1 MLTKHQLSCMI
12 LTFALAGTSAAQHR
26 SASIEHTS
34 WQSHEERGT
43 SELNAGRPEL
53 AVIEYTNATELAPNQ
68 PGLHEELGDAIW
80 SSSRMMDAASS
91 YAAEIALNPDCTS
104 SLFKLGSLEVIRSN
118 PQVGMEL
125 LKRALAVDPSLVMA
139 RYYLGKGEESI
150 GLVRAALEDFQA
162 VTVKATYDSERLIA
176 WYQLGIL
183 YRRNGQVSESAHAFE
198 EFRQI
203 QKRKAAA
210 MLPDPV
216 VPQDRKRELPHP
228 PPSPM

>member
-1 MLTKHQLSCMI
+1 MLKKQLLSCII
-12 LTFALAGTSAAQHR
+12 LSFAIAGTSAAQHR
-26 SASIEHTS
+26 SASIEPTA
-34 WQSHEERGT
+34 WQTHEERGT

-53 AVIEYTNATELAPNQ
+53 AVIEYTAATELAPNQ

-91 YAAEIALNPDCTS
+91 YAAEIALSPDCTS

-118 PQVGMEL
+118 PQVGLEL
-125 LKRALAVDPSLVMA
+125 LKRALAIDPSLMVA

-150 GLVRAALEDFQA
+150 GLVKAALEDFQA
-162 VTVKATYDSERLIA
+162 VTVKATNDSERLMA
-176 WYQLGIL
+176 WYQLGFL
-183 YRRNGQVSESAHAFE
+183 YRRNGQASESARAFE